1 MSYYPNVFTVSFFGH
16 AEYDNFEEV
25 EANLKKEIEKILFEH
40 DAVVFL
46 IGRWGGFDISAAYWV
61 RCLKEKYRD
70 SFIRIL
76 LKVPSDSLALRD
88 SRTPYKTKAEIGY
101 RYTDMPDHNAK
112 VKMLVNHQYLVDDS
126 DYIICCLQKDKGN
139 TYKTIQ
145 YAKSKKKKI
154 KNIGVD
160 AKNDPIKLMK

>member
-16 AEYDNFEEV
+16 AQYDNFEEV
-25 EANLKKEIEKILFEH
+25 EANLKKEIEKVLIKH

-61 RCLKEKYRD
+61 RFLKEKYRD

-76 LKVPSDSLALRD
+76 LKIPSNSLTLRAA
-88 SRTPYKTKAEIGY
+88 RTPYQTKAEIGY
-101 RYTDMPDHNAK
+101 RYTDMPDPNAK
-112 VKMLVNHQYLVDDS
+112 AKMRVIHQYMVDDS

-145 YAKSKKKKI
+145 YAKLQNKKI
-154 KNIGVD
+154 KNVGTD
-160 AKNDPIKLMK
+160 PKNDPIKLMK